1 MDRASIPA
9 EDAARL
15 RSALRSRFATD
26 PISAFR
32 DWYRVQSELAQ
43 AGENALCAALA
54 DDLWELL
61 AARPA
66 DDGEGRLWN
75 NAGAFYGTPGSAAS
89 LERARE
95 CFRRALAI
103 WENDEEKRA
112 RALHN
117 LGSALAALGTSA
129 DDLERAVAAFE
140 EALGYRDARREIARA
155 VTLHH
160 LGIAARKLA
169 ERAPESSAGHLE
181 RSAASLTEALG
192 LRQKHGLAQG
202 TASSR
207 FQLGVSLLSLGRTGE
222 ARAVLAVAAQEL
234 RDAGKP
240 AEADLARRL
249 SAGE

>member
-1 MDRASIPA
+1 VDRESLPA

-15 RSALRSRFATD
+15 RSAIRSRFAME
-26 PISAFR
+26 PLAAFR

-43 AGENALCAALA
+43 SGETALCTALA

-61 AARPA
+61 SARPS
-66 DDGEGRLWN
+66 DDGEARLWN

-103 WENDEEKRA
+103 WAHDEERRA

-117 LGSALAALGTSA
+117 LGSALAALGNSA

-140 EALGYRDARREIARA
+140 EALDYRDARREIARA

-160 LGIAARKLA
+160 LGIAERKLA
-169 ERAPESSAGHLE
+169 ERTPGSSSEHLG
-181 RSAASLTEALG
+181 RSAATLEEALS
-192 LRQKHGLAQG
+192 LRQKHGLVQG
-202 TASSR
+202 TASTR
-207 FQLGVSLLSLGRTGE
+207 FQLGISLLALGRTAE
-222 ARAVLAVAAQEL
+222 ARAALAVAADEL
-234 RDAGKP
+234 RAVGK
-240 AEADLARRL
+240 AEEAELASRL
-249 SAGE
+249 SDGE